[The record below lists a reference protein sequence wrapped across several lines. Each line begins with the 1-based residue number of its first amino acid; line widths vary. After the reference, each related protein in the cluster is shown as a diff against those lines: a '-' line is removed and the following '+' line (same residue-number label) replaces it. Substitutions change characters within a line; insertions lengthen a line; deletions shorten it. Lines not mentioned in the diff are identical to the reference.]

1 MLAEAHFPRIL
12 FTLKIIFLLRF
23 GPRFPAVSR
32 AYDRNLRA
40 AAINIGKEM
49 GIEDRLHEGVYSCI
63 GGPNYETVAELKAMK
78 TLGIDAIGELTTN
91 TV

>member
-1 MLAEAHFPRIL
+1 LITLNIL
-12 FTLKIIFLLRF
+12 FLSRF

-40 AAINIGKEM
+40 AALQIGKEM

-63 GGPNYETVAELKAMK
+63 GGPNFETVAEIRAMK
-78 TLGIDAIGELTTN
+78 VLGIDAIGEFTTN

>member
-1 MLAEAHFPRIL
+1 MI
-12 FTLKIIFLLRF
+12 TIKIFFLSRF

-32 AYDRNLRA
+32 AYDKDLRKA
-40 AAINIGKEM
+40 AMEIGQEM
-49 GIEDRLHEGVYSCI
+49 GIADRIHEGVYSCI

-78 TLGIDAIGELTTN
+78 TLGIDAIGEFTIN